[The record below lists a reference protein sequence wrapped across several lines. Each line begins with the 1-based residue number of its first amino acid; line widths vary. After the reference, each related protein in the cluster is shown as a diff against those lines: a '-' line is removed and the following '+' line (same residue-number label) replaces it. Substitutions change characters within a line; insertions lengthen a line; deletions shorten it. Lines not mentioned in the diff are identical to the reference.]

1 MRIIIVGAGKTAEVL
16 IQYLE
21 KTKHD
26 VIVIDKNK
34 DKIESITNSYSV
46 NGVCGSGASREVL
59 KAAGADTADVVIS
72 LTPVDEINLLA
83 CSMAKSI
90 GTRFAVAEVERSELI
105 CDEQYLREKFGID
118 YILVPKDLVASSIAD
133 QIYFNAANRVD
144 TFLDSRILLAEITID
159 SDSILADAKLKDVKP
174 MLGSDFLILG
184 VLRDDK
190 LMVPKGEFV
199 LKAGDAIGIIADKNE
214 MTSLFSR
221 VNLVRKPVR
230 SVMMIGGGELGAAL
244 AGQLTKH
251 RISVKLVDNDRS
263 RCEELLEQLPK
274 AKIIYGNGTDVALL
288 DKEGIGKCDAC
299 VCTAESDEVNL
310 LASLIAWSNGVNN
323 IITKIQTSSY
333 ERVLRKVT
341 INITI
346 SPDRIIAGKLLDY
359 LLSLQKS
366 SSDFGMSRYYSLGPE
381 MLRISEFTIPVH
393 FPKADTPL
401 SGDEIRLKKG
411 FIIGAIARGDK
422 IIIPKGTDVMRVGD
436 RVFVLSESRLEI
448 ESPMDIFQ

>member
-244 AGQLTKH
+244 AGQLT
-251 RISVKLVDNDRS
+251 
-263 RCEELLEQLPK
+263 
-274 AKIIYGNGTDVALL
+274 
-288 DKEGIGKCDAC
+288 
-299 VCTAESDEVNL
+299 
-310 LASLIAWSNGVNN
+310 
-323 IITKIQTSSY
+323 
-333 ERVLRKVT
+333 
-341 INITI
+341 
-346 SPDRIIAGKLLDY
+346 
-359 LLSLQKS
+359 
-366 SSDFGMSRYYSLGPE
+366 
-381 MLRISEFTIPVH
+381 
-393 FPKADTPL
+393 
-401 SGDEIRLKKG
+401 
-411 FIIGAIARGDK
+411 
-422 IIIPKGTDVMRVGD
+422 
-436 RVFVLSESRLEI
+436 
-448 ESPMDIFQ
+448 